1 MIFSSPQSTRSFTE
15 NLFSL
20 RMIIYE
26 IDNLNLYIT
35 FMEYNYDL
43 TGIILKKAYE
53 VHTALGPGLLESTY
67 EECLCYELSR
77 YGLQVERQKTL
88 PIEYKGIK
96 IDNGYR
102 LDIVVE
108 NKVVI
113 ELKSVETL
121 LPIHSAQLLTYLKL
135 SNIKYGLLINFNV
148 KSLKEGIKRYIM

>member
-15 NLFSL
+15 NSSV

-77 YGLQVERQKTL
+77 YGLQVERHKTL